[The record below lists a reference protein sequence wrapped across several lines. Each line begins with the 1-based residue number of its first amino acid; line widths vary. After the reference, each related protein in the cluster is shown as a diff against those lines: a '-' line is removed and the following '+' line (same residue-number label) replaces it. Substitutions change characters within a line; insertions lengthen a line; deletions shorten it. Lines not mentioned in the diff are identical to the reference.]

1 MPRNNAS
8 VALGLMSGTSADG
21 ITAALCRFS
30 GRSVRVLAFKT
41 YPFAPALKHK
51 ILGAPDLPLAEI
63 SKLNYEAG
71 IAFAEAAQK
80 FLKGRPRPAV
90 IGSHGQTL
98 WHGPDDS
105 PANTLQIG
113 EPSFIAEAIGVPT
126 VADFRPRDM
135 AAGGQG
141 APLVAAFDEF
151 LFFRRNGRP
160 TAVQNIGG
168 VANVTFIGPRG
179 VTASFDTGPGNAL
192 MDLAAR
198 LGGQGRLEMDAGGR
212 LAARGRADDKI
223 LARMMAHPYFRQTP
237 PKSIDKN
244 LFGPQFLRRH
254 FGTVT
259 PKKLPDVLATL
270 SWFTARSIADAYRR
284 FGSKGISTAVISGGG
299 AKNTVLMR
307 RLSEALAPVRVLPSD
322 RYGIPVMAKE
332 AAAFAWLAWR
342 AVHRLPNNC
351 PKATGARGPRVLGKI
366 IPA

>member
-1 MPRNNAS
+1 
-8 VALGLMSGTSADG
+8 MSGTSADG

-41 YPFAPALKHK
+41 YPFAPTLKRR
-51 ILGAPDLPLAEI
+51 ILSAADLPLAEI
-63 SKLNYEAG
+63 SRLNYEVG
-71 IAFAEAAQK
+71 LAFAAAARE
-80 FLKGRPRPAV
+80 FLKGRRRPAI

-98 WHGPDDS
+98 WHGPDAA

-113 EPSFIAEAIGVPT
+113 EPSFIAEATGLPV

-151 LFFRRNGRP
+151 LFARRGGRP

-179 VTASFDTGPGNAL
+179 LTASFDTGPGNAL

-212 LAARGRADDKI
+212 LAARGRVDEKI
-223 LARMMAHPYFRQTP
+223 LVRMLEHPYFRQKP

-244 LFGPQFLRRH
+244 LFGSEFLRRH
-254 FGTVT
+254 FKTVT
-259 PKKLPDVLATL
+259 PRKLPDVLATL
-270 SWFTARSIADAYRR
+270 SWFTARSIAQAYRR
-284 FGSKGISTAVISGGG
+284 FGPRGLSTAVVSGGG
-299 AKNTVLMR
+299 AKNPVLMR
-307 RLSEALAPVRVLPSD
+307 RLAEALAPVRVAPLD
-322 RYGIPVMAKE
+322 RCGIPVMAKE

-342 AVHRLPNNC
+342 AAHRLPNNC